1 MDKSNLFIY
10 SFPCFVYFFPLFS
23 CVSLLGLFMHDEA
36 SLQPKRMELEL
47 DIVEKNAIRVSIV
60 GEFQMQ
66 TTFVPV
72 RSTSFLFSSI
82 YLNCHYRK
90 LAYSKGTCALHGP

>member
-1 MDKSNLFIY
+1 
-10 SFPCFVYFFPLFS
+10 
-23 CVSLLGLFMHDEA
+23 MHDEA

-72 RSTSFLFSSI
+72 RSTSFQFVVFSI
-82 YLNCHYRK
+82 YLNWQHRN
-90 LAYSKGTCALHGP
+90 LAYLKGTCALHGP